1 MKKRERDRNMADRR
15 KRKNCQLS
23 TSTDDNDDDSDDDIL
38 HPKTEIQLVAI
49 KSDETECQTTG
60 SENESTNNLTNTAC
74 EYQNIVQS

>member
-1 MKKRERDRNMADRR
+1 MADRR

-49 KSDETECQTTG
+49 KSDEIECQAAG
-60 SENESTNNLTNTAC
+60 SENQSTNTAC
-74 EYQNIVQS
+74 KYQNIVQSFPSTSTQ